1 MKFIDLTKGPAPKLK
16 PVKLTHCLQA
26 TGNLDNTRT
35 MSAGGPYDLNE
46 GWTYTR
52 VATLTQSTGMSSW
65 MGRDS
70 FDVIKVTRPN
80 GNDLLFFGQWNDGV
94 AP

>member
-1 MKFIDLTKGPAPKLK
+1 ML
-16 PVKLTHCLQA
+16 
-26 TGNLDNTRT
+26 
-35 MSAGGPYDLNE
+35 AGGPYDLNQ

-52 VATLTQSTGMSSW
+52 VAKLTQGTGT
-65 MGRDS
+65 GRDS

-80 GNDLLFFGQWNDGV
+80 GDDLLFFGQWNDGV

>member
-1 MKFIDLTKGPAPKLK
+1 MKFIDLTKGPALKLK

-26 TGNLDNTRT
+26 TGNLNNTRT
-35 MSAGGPYDLNE
+35 MLAGGPYDLNQ

-52 VATLTQSTGMSSW
+52 VAKLTQGTGT
-65 MGRDS
+65 GRDS

-80 GNDLLFFGQWNDGV
+80 GDDLLFFGQWNDGV